1 MKDGKMIKSDQIVAD
16 YEKETGAS
24 LTDSLTG
31 LFNHGFFQVSL
42 EREIVRSERHR
53 ESFALVLIDID
64 SFSAYNRRFGSVK
77 GDLVLK
83 QIAGAVKDS
92 IRESD
97 LAARYSGDIFAVLL
111 VNCDAEYATMTAER
125 IRKAVDKMF
134 DGEPTVSVGLASYPA
149 DAVNREPLIEKAQ
162 GALLQAKLSGKNRT
176 SAAGPYNHINTGTV
190 NRVLVVDDSPMNV
203 KLMK

>member
-1 MKDGKMIKSDQIVAD
+1 MMSKRDQIVVD

-24 LTDSLTG
+24 FMDNLTG

-53 ESFALVLIDID
+53 ESFALAMVDID
-64 SFSAYNRRFGSVK
+64 SFSAYNRRFGSAK
-77 GDLVLK
+77 GDLILK

-97 LAARYSGDIFAVLL
+97 LAARYSGDVFAVLL
-111 VNCDAEYATMTAER
+111 VNCDAEYATVTVER
-125 IRKAVDKMF
+125 IRRAVDKMF
-134 DGEPTVSVGLASYPA
+134 EGETTVSVGLTSYPA

-162 GALLQAKLSGKNRT
+162 EALLQA
-176 SAAGPYNHINTGTV
+176 
-190 NRVLVVDDSPMNV
+190 
-203 KLMK
+203 